1 MPRLLSRLLTPLSM
15 IAHVFFLAG
24 IEPDA
29 ANSGDTGSILDPN
42 G

>member
-1 MPRLLSRLLTPLSM
+1 MLRLLSRLFVPLSM
-15 IAHVFFLAG
+15 IAQVFFLSG
-24 IEPDA
+24 VEPDA